1 MPRKIITEEERRE
14 KKLRKLGHLMTLYK
28 DSLGLE
34 WTSEGIKDA
43 TYEPYK
49 DIHVLIKKACEC
61 QHEVY
66 EKLSSIRNDDYEEAA
81 AIAPIK
87 KSTYMQFVRIA
98 ALKDAGKLT
107 EKQISKFQNDISSQI
122 FNVNSN
128 QAFLQSFMSGD
139 NLKIVESEDAAGID
153 FDDTESPE
161 FNDILL
167 HSAQTKQY
175 IDTVLKERFKVFS
188 DLAYFITSGALETKE
203 FRQIV
208 DFELNKNGG
217 YPNPS
222 SPAKLWAIYGRFSD
236 SVRSMIKYHFE
247 QINELN
253 DEFGLEIELNTP
265 HPKHHPW
272 MDAE

>member
-1 MPRKIITEEERRE
+1 MRKKIITEEERVQR
-14 KKLRKLGHLMTLYK
+14 KLKKLGHLMTLYK
-28 DSLGLE
+28 DSLGLQWDE
-34 WTSEGIKDA
+34 AAIKDA
-43 TYEPYK
+43 TYEPYN

-66 EKLSSIRNDDYEEAA
+66 EKLSSIRNEDYEQAS

-107 EKQISKFQNDISSQI
+107 DKQITKFQDDISSQI

-128 QAFLQSFMSGD
+128 QAFLQSFMSGN
-139 NLKIVESEDAAGID
+139 NLKIVESDDAMGID
-153 FDDTESPE
+153 FDEIESPE

-175 IDTVLKERFKVFS
+175 IDTILKSRFKVFS
-188 DLAYFITSGALETKE
+188 DLAYFITSGGLENKE
-203 FRQIV
+203 FRKIV

-222 SPAKLWAIYGRFSD
+222 SPAKLWSLYSRFSE
-236 SVRSMIKYHFE
+236 SVRSMLKYHFE
-247 QINELN
+247 QVYDLN
-253 DEFGLEIELNTP
+253 TEFGLDIELKNP
-265 HPKHHPW
+265 QRKHHSW